1 MIRVLQCV
9 NNMHRA
15 GLETMLMNYYRQIDR
30 AKIQFDFLTH
40 RPERSDY
47 DDEIEALGG
56 KIYRAPR
63 LYPCNYPAYFRY
75 MKGFFADHPEYSIV
89 HSHIDAMSLFPL
101 LAAKKAGVP
110 VRIAHSH
117 STSIDRDAKY
127 ILKQIFRLNL
137 SHAANFRCACG
148 EKAGEFLFRNRD
160 FTRIPNAIDAD
171 KYRFDPEIRD
181 KLRRELGID
190 NAFAIGHV
198 GRFSYPKNH
207 EFLID
212 IFARIL
218 KKDANCVLLL
228 VGDGEKMDRVRA
240 YAREK
245 AVENKVLFLGSRDD
259 VHKIY
264 QAFDVFVMPSL
275 FEGVPMVGIEAQFA
289 ALPCVFSDKVPREV
303 AFSDGCGFISLEK
316 DAAHWAE
323 SILSLRGADRN
334 KSVVNPDFDI
344 RLAAKRLEDYYI
356 NLSQSLK

>member
-30 AKIQFDFLTH
+30 TKIQFDFLTH
-40 RPERSDY
+40 RPGRSDY
-47 DDEIEALGG
+47 DDEIESLGG
-56 KIYRAPR
+56 KIFHAPR
-63 LYPCNYPAYFRY
+63 LYPRNYPAYFHF
-75 MKGFFADHPEYSIV
+75 MKGFFADHPEYKIV

-110 VRIAHSH
+110 ARVAHSH

-127 ILKQIFRLNL
+127 LLKQIFRLNL
-137 SHAANFRCACG
+137 PKAANFRCACG
-148 EKAGEFLFRNRD
+148 EKAGEFLFGNQD
-160 FTRIPNAIDAD
+160 FTRIPNAVDAE
-171 KYRFDPEIRD
+171 KYRFDARIRCEI
-181 KLRRELGID
+181 RRELGV
-190 NAFAIGHV
+190 NEAFVIGHV
-198 GRFSYPKNH
+198 GRFCYPKNH

-218 KKDANCVLLL
+218 KRDDNCVLML
-228 VGDGEKMDRVRA
+228 VGTGEKLDRIRA

-275 FEGVPMVGIEAQFA
+275 FEGVPMVGVEAQFA
-289 ALPCVFSDKVPREV
+289 GLPCVFSDKVPREV
-303 AFSDGCGFISLEK
+303 AFSEDCGFISLEK
-316 DAAHWAE
+316 DADHWAE
-323 SILSLRGADRN
+323 CVLRKRGTDRE
-334 KSVVNPDFDI
+334 KTITNPDFDI
-344 RLAAKRLEDYYI
+344 RHAAKRLEDYYI